1 MKKINVGIIGAT
13 GYVGMELIRILSSHS
28 MVDKLVLGSNSFVGN
43 EIKDIYTGIYQKLN
57 SKCIE
62 NDKVILESDFIF
74 TALPHGVSEEFV
86 LKALE
91 QGKKVIDMGAD
102 FRLKNE
108 EEFYKWYEVS
118 FIDKDIHKEAIYGL
132 SEINKEKIK
141 TARVVAN
148 PGCYPTSISLPL
160 IPLLSKKLIEKENII
175 IDSKSGVTGSGRGL
189 SLGTHY
195 PEINENIYAYK
206 IGNHRH
212 TPEIEQNLSE
222 AYGENVKVVFTPTLI
237 PVNRGILS
245 TIYCKLEKDIDIEKI
260 YEQLTEY
267 YGNDEFVEIMDIGKS
282 ACIKNVKLSNKCQ
295 ISIHEN
301 NNTLIICS
309 AIDNMV
315 KGSAGQGVQNMNIM
329 MGFEENDGLDSLP
342 PAF

>member
-1 MKKINVGIIGAT
+1 MKKIKVGIIGAT
-13 GYVGMELIRILSSHS
+13 GYVGMELIRILSIHS
-28 MVDKLVLGSNSFVGN
+28 MVDKLILGSNSFVGSN
-43 EIKDIYTGIYQKLN
+43 MKDIYTGIPNNLDT
-57 SKCIE
+57 KCID

-86 LKALE
+86 LKALSK
-91 QGKKVIDMGAD
+91 GKKVIDMGAD
-102 FRLKNE
+102 FRLKSE
-108 EEFYKWYEVS
+108 EEFFKWYDVS
-118 FIDKDIHKEAIYGL
+118 FLDKEVHKEAIYGL

-141 TARVVAN
+141 TAKVVAN

-160 IPLLSKKLIEKENII
+160 MPLLNKKLIKKENII

-222 AYGENVKVVFTPTLI
+222 AYGDTVEVLFTPTLI
-237 PVNRGILS
+237 PINRGILS
-245 TIYCKLEKDIDIEKI
+245 TIYCAIEEDVNLEKIHKE
-260 YEQLTEY
+260 LTEY
-267 YGNDEFVEIMDIGKS
+267 YENNSFIEIMDIGKYAS
-282 ACIKNVKLSNKCQ
+282 VKNVRLSNKCQ
-295 ISIHEN
+295 ISIHKN
-301 NNTLIICS
+301 NKNLVICS
-309 AIDNMV
+309 VIDNMV

-329 MGFEENDGLDSLP
+329 MGFKEEEGLSTIA